1 MPWGIFIVLFGLWSL
16 GLVEGVGG
24 PLIHALLVTAAM
36 ALIYNLLGR
45 RRKAS

>member
-1 MPWGIFIVLFGLWSL
+1 MPWGIIIILFGLWSL
-16 GLVEGVGG
+16 GLVEGVGS

-36 ALIYNLLGR
+36 VLIYNLLSR